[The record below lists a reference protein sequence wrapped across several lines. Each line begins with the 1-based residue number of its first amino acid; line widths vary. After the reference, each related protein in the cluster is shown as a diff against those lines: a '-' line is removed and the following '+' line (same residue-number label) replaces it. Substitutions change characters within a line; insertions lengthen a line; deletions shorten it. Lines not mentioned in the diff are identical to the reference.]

1 MPINKAVDGKP
12 TEVSSK
18 GIYAAVRRVQT
29 QRSAATISDGCNILF
44 GKPSGTRKSLLMRT
58 TRIPVKGNI
67 TIPYGVFSNSAAG
80 KAKCTDLDTCE
91 DPMAGR
97 TLSILNYG
105 CKLLTCTDAFEDAPG
120 LEDFYKDGLRSGL
133 ERNADGSIIYTAA
146 AGNAGLVGIIGASS
160 ANDTDAKAR
169 GSVAVN
175 NATTGKVTLAD
186 VEALIAMIDPYSYST
201 EDLVILLR
209 PDDWQAII
217 AEVNEGYCCGR
228 VNRAEKTLDGYSVFL
243 SASIPAGQAGVAAI
257 SSYLVGVRKDLELST
272 CGSCETYLRAKARL
286 AGAMAGVGGA
296 YDGNTGTNVH
306 TGDAGIA
313 MGQEGVYAAYL
324 TGVANT

>member
-12 TEVSSK
+12 TEVPSK

-44 GKPSGTRKSLLMRT
+44 GKPTGTRKSLLSRT
-58 TRIPVKGNI
+58 TRLPVKGNI
-67 TIPYGVFSNSAAG
+67 TIPYGVFSNTGAG
-80 KAKCTDLDTCE
+80 KAKCVDVDSCE
-91 DPMAGR
+91 DTMAAR
-97 TLSILNYG
+97 TLSILSYG
-105 CKLLTCTDAFEDAPG
+105 CKMLTCTDAFEDAPG
-120 LEDFYKDGLRSGL
+120 LEDFYKEGLRSGL
-133 ERNADGSIIYTAA
+133 ERNADYNIIYTAA
-146 AGNAGLVGIIGASS
+146 AGNAGLVGIIGATS

-186 VEALIAMIDPYSYST
+186 VEALIATIDPYSYST

-209 PDDWQAII
+209 PDDWQGII

-243 SASIPAGQAGVAAI
+243 SPSIPEGQAGVAAI
-257 SSYLVGVRKDLELST
+257 SNYLVGVRKDLELTT
-272 CGSCETYLRAKARL
+272 CGSCETYLKAKGRL
-286 AGAMAGVGGA
+286 AGAMAGIGGA
-296 YDGNTGTNVH
+296 YSGNTGTNVAAE
-306 TGDAGIA
+306 GSGIA

-324 TGVANT
+324 TGVGNT